1 MNITI
6 NRSMNKIVLALVFL
20 TFFILASGVV
30 PANENDDSPKVSGQ
44 LSWDSDSDSQEKL
57 DDLMALISKLDKDA
71 AKKLEVKVE
80 GLSDEEKLEILQ
92 KIGSNNVVHF
102 DRDEI
107 PDGGIAVAI
116 IAIIMVFGMPVFIVV
131 ALLWFSSRR
140 RRQKMEL
147 VNTFIQNGQEVP
159 VHVMSDFDEGSTENL
174 LRSGITLATV
184 GLGLIVGFAV
194 AGNEVVSGIGFI
206 PLFIG
211 LGRLGFWYMDER
223 KAKQIDA
230 SSIEHK

>member
-57 DDLMALISKLDKDA
+57 NDLMALISKLDKDA

-116 IAIIMVFGMPVFIVV
+116 IAIIMVFGMPVFIVGYQV
-131 ALLWFSSRR
+131 ISYIEYLWSGSVVPNQLYSLTIIKLFR
-140 RRQKMEL
+140 
-147 VNTFIQNGQEVP
+147 EV
-159 VHVMSDFDEGSTENL
+159 
-174 LRSGITLATV
+174 
-184 GLGLIVGFAV
+184 
-194 AGNEVVSGIGFI
+194 
-206 PLFIG
+206 
-211 LGRLGFWYMDER
+211 
-223 KAKQIDA
+223 
-230 SSIEHK
+230 

>member
-1 MNITI
+1 
-6 NRSMNKIVLALVFL
+6 MNKTVL
-20 TFFILASGVV
+20 ILAFLASFLIASLEVQ
-30 PANENDDSPKVSGQ
+30 ANDDDDPPRVSGKV
-44 LSWDSDSDSQEKL
+44 SWDSEIDSQEKL
-57 DDLMALISKLDKDA
+57 NDLMALIGALDKDA
-71 AKKLEVKVE
+71 AEKLEVKVE

-92 KIGSNNVVHF
+92 KIGNRNVVHF

-116 IAIIMVFGMPVFIVV
+116 IAIIMVFGTPVFIVI

-159 VHVMSDFDEGSTENL
+159 ANVMSDFDDSSHDGL
-174 LRSGITLATV
+174 LRSGITLSTV

-211 LGRLGFWYMDER
+211 LGRLGFWYLDER
-223 KAKQIDA
+223 KAKE
-230 SSIEHK
+230 SSSE